1 MGEKQTQISE
11 SLLKKS
17 QKQRERLDLLRTRL
31 DLLTG
36 KDKLLMVMY
45 LENGSSFRQLAR
57 LAGASESSIARKIYR
72 LTKRLVDGPYIVC
85 LRNRSK
91 FTRTEMAVA
100 KDYYLTG
107 LSIKTIAAKRNWS
120 YYRARKTIKRIKRI
134 VSAR

>member
-1 MGEKQTQISE
+1 MGEKHTEISE

-45 LENGSSFRQLAR
+45 LENGNSFRQLAR
-57 LAGASESSIARKIYR
+57 LTGASESSIGRKIYR

-107 LSIKTIAAKRNWS
+107 LSMKTIAARRNWS

-134 VSAR
+134 VMA